1 MPPSGSQN
9 GNPPQFSQRISMD
22 GSTFAI
28 ASAAPFRIMELEW
41 RPNTMSVPGASA
53 RMRRATSF
61 TSSVAASGIG
71 RPPIVAFD
79 VSVNDW
85 K

>member
-1 MPPSGSQN
+1 
-9 GNPPQFSQRISMD
+9 MD

-28 ASAAPFRIMELEW
+28 AAAAPLRFIEFEW
-41 RPNTMSVPGASA
+41 SPNTMSVPGASSLI
-53 RMRRATSF
+53 RRATSF
-61 TSSVAASGIG
+61 TSSVTASGIG